1 MIALFL
7 RLNAVPIG
15 KSRSDFSP
23 KVVGESQIQIG
34 RIKLFVDLLV

>member
-15 KSRSDFSP
+15 KAAQISLR